1 MKPDIYAKNINAMG
15 ANHSPR
21 PVGRPSLYRPE
32 YCEAV
37 ESFMADGFS
46 LTAFGG
52 SIGVT
57 RATLHEWKREH
68 PEFFDAISRGKSK
81 QLLWWERAAQN
92 VASGNGGPGASSMV
106 MFCLRNIDSDEWKD
120 TREIRQAG
128 NDGGPVR
135 NITATMTAREAVEAY
150 QATLRAERPLMIEER
165 KDE

>member
-1 MKPDIYAKNINAMG
+1 MKPDIYAKNINAM
-15 ANHSPR
+15 AAKHSPR

-32 YCEAV
+32 YCAAV

-46 LTAFGG
+46 LTAFAG

-68 PEFFDAISRGKSK
+68 PEFFDAISRGKAK

-106 MFCLRNIDSDEWKD
+106 MFCLRNIDSGEWKD
-120 TREIRQAG
+120 TRELRHAG
-128 NDGGPVR
+128 PNAEPVR
-135 NITATMTAREAVEAY
+135 TIDATMTAQEAIEAY
-150 QATLRAERPLMIEER
+150 QAMLRASQPVMIDDQRGE
-165 KDE
+165 

>member
-1 MKPDIYAKNINAMG
+1 MKPDIYAKNINAMANVTMRSA

-32 YCEAV
+32 FCEAV

-46 LTAFGG
+46 LTAFAG

-57 RATLHEWKREH
+57 RATLHEWKHEH

-120 TREIRQAG
+120 TREIRHAG

-135 NITATMTAREAVEAY
+135 NITATMTAQEAIEAY
-150 QATLRAERPLMIEER
+150 QAMLRAG
-165 KDE
+165 